1 MLRLRSVDASYG
13 RVQALR
19 GISLHVDEGEIVTL
33 IGANGAGKSTT
44 LEVISGLIR
53 AQSGEI
59 RFRDRDITNAAPHE
73 IVRAGICHVPEGRQ
87 IFSSLTVAD
96 NLLLGAYSRRQ
107 RGGRAEIMAD
117 LTRQFERF
125 PILEERRHQL
135 AGSLSGGE
143 QQMLALARGLM
154 SRPRLLML
162 DEPSLGLAPIIAQ
175 QFFAEVQKLRDEGL
189 TVLLVEQNARAALRI
204 ADRGYV
210 IETGRIVLEGTA
222 QDLLDNPEVQRA
234 YLGRGSTDVWE

>member
-1 MLRLRSVDASYG
+1 MLRLTSIDASYG

-19 GISLHVDEGEIVTL
+19 GISLHVDAGEIVTL

-44 LEVISGLIR
+44 LEVISGLI
-53 AQSGEI
+53 QP
-59 RFRDRDITNAAPHE
+59 DRGTIMFGGQDVTPWRPPRL
-73 IVRAGICHVPEGRQ
+73 VRAGIAHVPEGREV
-87 IFSSLTVAD
+87 FGALTVED
-96 NLLLGAYSRRQ
+96 NLVLGAYPRPRGSRD
-107 RGGRAEIMAD
+107 EIAAD
-117 LTRQFERF
+117 LEAQYERF
-125 PILEERRHQL
+125 PRLHERRRQL

-154 SRPRLLML
+154 SRPKLLML

-175 QFFAEVQKLRDEGL
+175 QFLAEVRNLREEGL

-210 IETGRIVLEGTA
+210 VETGRIVLDGTA
-222 QDLLDNPEVQRA
+222 QDLLENPEVQRA
-234 YLGRGSTDVWE
+234 YLGRAYGEVWE

>member
-1 MLRLRSVDASYG
+1 MLRLTSVDASYG

-53 AQSGEI
+53 PDAGEVVFDGDDVTAW
-59 RFRDRDITNAAPHE
+59 RPSRL
-73 IVRAGICHVPEGRQ
+73 VQAGIAHVPEGREV
-87 IFSSLTVAD
+87 FGSLTVED
-96 NLLLGAYSRRQ
+96 NLMLGAYSRRGS
-107 RGGRAEIMAD
+107 RDEVLAD
-117 LTRQFERF
+117 LEAQYERFER
-125 PILEERRHQL
+125 LHERRAQL

-154 SRPRLLML
+154 SRPKLLML
-162 DEPSLGLAPIIAQ
+162 DEPSLGLAPIIAR
-175 QFFAEVQKLRDEGL
+175 QFLSEVEKLRKEGL

-210 IETGRIVLEGTA
+210 VETGRIVLEGSA
-222 QDLLDNPEVQRA
+222 RDLLENPEVQRA
-234 YLGRGSTDVWE
+234 YLGRAYGEIWE

>member
-1 MLRLRSVDASYG
+1 MLRLTSIDASYG

-19 GISLHVDEGEIVTL
+19 RISLHVGAGEIVSL

-53 AQSGEI
+53 PDSGRIVLGEQDVTSW
-59 RFRDRDITNAAPHE
+59 RPGRL
-73 IVRAGICHVPEGRQ
+73 VRAGIAHVPEGRQ
-87 IFSSLTVAD
+87 VFGSLSVED
-96 NLLLGAYSRRQ
+96 NLLLGAYSRTRSS
-107 RGGRAEIMAD
+107 REEIAAD
-117 LTRQFERF
+117 LQAQYKRF
-125 PILEERRHQL
+125 PRLHERRRQL

-154 SRPRLLML
+154 SRPKLLML
-162 DEPSLGLAPIIAQ
+162 DEPSLGLAPIIAHQ
-175 QFFAEVQKLRDEGL
+175 VLAEVKRLRDEGL

-210 IETGRIVLEGTA
+210 VETGRIVLEGTA

-234 YLGRGSTDVWE
+234 YLGRAYGEIWE

>member
-1 MLRLRSVDASYG
+1 MLRLTSIDASYG
-13 RVQALR
+13 RVKALR
-19 GISLHVDEGEIVTL
+19 GISLHVGAGEIVSL

-53 AQSGEI
+53 PDSGRIILGDEDVTSW
-59 RFRDRDITNAAPHE
+59 RPGRL
-73 IVRAGICHVPEGRQ
+73 VRAGIAHVPEGRQ
-87 IFSSLTVAD
+87 VFGSLSVED
-96 NLLLGAYSRRQ
+96 NLLLGAYSRARSA
-107 RGGRAEIMAD
+107 REEIAAD
-117 LTRQFERF
+117 LQAQYDRF
-125 PILEERRHQL
+125 PRLHERRRQL

-154 SRPRLLML
+154 SRPKLLML
-162 DEPSLGLAPIIAQ
+162 DEPSLGLAPIIAH
-175 QFFAEVQKLRDEGL
+175 QFLAEVKQLRDEGL

-210 IETGRIVLEGTA
+210 VETGRIVLEGSA

-234 YLGRGSTDVWE
+234 YLGRAYGEIWE

>member
-1 MLRLRSVDASYG
+1 MLRLTSIDASYD

-19 GISLHVDEGEIVTL
+19 GVSLHVDPGEIVTL
-33 IGANGAGKSTT
+33 IGGNGAGKSTT

-53 AQSGEI
+53 ADRGTIIFDGE
-59 RFRDRDITNAAPHE
+59 DVTGWSPGKL
-73 IVRAGICHVPEGRQ
+73 VRGGIAHVPEGREV
-87 IFSSLTVAD
+87 FGGLSVED
-96 NLLLGAYSRRQ
+96 NLLLGAYSRP
-107 RGGRAEIMAD
+107 RGSREEIAAD
-117 LTRQFERF
+117 LQAQFERF
-125 PILEERRHQL
+125 PRLRERRRQL

-154 SRPRLLML
+154 SRPKLLML
-162 DEPSLGLAPIIAQ
+162 DEPSLGLAPIIAKD
-175 QFFAEVQKLRDEGL
+175 FFVAVEKLRDEGL

-210 IETGRIVLEGTA
+210 VETGRIVLDGSA

-234 YLGRGSTDVWE
+234 YLGRAYGEIWE

>member
-1 MLRLRSVDASYG
+1 MLRLTSIDASYD

-19 GISLHVDEGEIVTL
+19 GISLHVGEGEIVTL

-53 AQSGEI
+53 PDSGEVA
-59 RFRDRDITNAAPHE
+59 FDGEDVTAARPSTL
-73 IVRAGICHVPEGRQ
+73 VRAGVAHVPEGREV
-87 IFSSLTVAD
+87 FGSLTVED
-96 NLLLGAYSRRQ
+96 NLMLGAYSRP
-107 RGGRAEIMAD
+107 RGSREEIAAD
-117 LTRQFERF
+117 LEAQYERFER
-125 PILEERRHQL
+125 LYERRRQL

-154 SRPRLLML
+154 SRPKLLML

-175 QFFAEVQKLRDEGL
+175 QFLAEVQQLREEGL

-210 IETGRIVLEGTA
+210 VETGRIVLEGSA
-222 QDLLDNPEVQRA
+222 QDLLENPEVQRA
-234 YLGRGSTDVWE
+234 YLGRAYGEIWE

>member
-1 MLRLRSVDASYG
+1 MLRLRSIDASYG
-13 RVQALR
+13 RVPALR
-19 GISLHVDEGEIVTL
+19 GISLHVGHGEIVTL

-44 LEVISGLIR
+44 LAVISGLLR
-53 AQSGEI
+53 AQAGEI
-59 RFRDRDITNAAPHE
+59 EFEDRGVTNWPPHRL
-73 IVRAGICHVPEGRQ
+73 VRAGICHVPEGRQ
-87 IFSSLTVAD
+87 VFGALSVAD
-96 NLLLGAYSRRQ
+96 NLLLGAYSRW
-107 RGGRAEIMAD
+107 RGAGRTQALAD
-117 LTRQFERF
+117 MKQQFERF
-125 PILEERRHQL
+125 PRLAERRDQL

-175 QFFAEVQKLRDEGL
+175 QFLAEVQKLREEGL

-234 YLGRGSTDVWE
+234 YLGKGYREVWE